1 MTTTLLP
8 PPRRQSSTP
17 PRPRR
22 ELPVLFHLLDVSQ
35 PPGFTA
41 ARPAEITPES
51 PPKIDQPSSAPA
63 DESVEASAIASVS
76 EAFDPATAVGL
87 AETSGLGSML
97 TEPLTGTTGPVPA
110 DDVIQSRL
118 DDPPAIEAPLRITAE
133 NQTDAAP
140 AAERSAATSDEAV
153 TLRQRAHE
161 RRQKRQKPPGK
172 DDWFST
178 QGKFILIGFLVA
190 LVATIYV
197 ARTNR
202 NSAEPPVARKPA
214 HQRKAAASKLATE
227 SPAPPAAKKS
237 DANLP
242 RSSGPATSIT
252 SVRPAKNEK
261 SPEGESRTALH
272 PPTIPQLAQEPAPSS
287 PADDSLFPW
296 AKPEA
301 RTATA
306 GDDLRS
312 ADLRSA
318 TGAQSPAPST
328 SPPLGMQPPTLPAQQ
343 PQYPSTAYPGDYR
356 SPAPP
361 ALPSAPAI
369 GPASSQPSYPTT
381 NSASGYRY
389 ERTGSGFH

>member
-1 MTTTLLP
+1 LP
-8 PPRRQSSTP
+8 PPRRQSPTP

-35 PPGFTA
+35 PPGFA
-41 ARPAEITPES
+41 GARPAELAPES
-51 PPKIDQPSSAPA
+51 QAKFDHPISAPA
-63 DESVEASAIASVS
+63 DESFQASAIDSVT
-76 EAFDPATAVGL
+76 EAFDLATAAGL
-87 AETSGLGSML
+87 AETSGLASML
-97 TEPLTGTTGPVPA
+97 TEPLTGTTRPA
-110 DDVIQSRL
+110 PGDEL
-118 DDPPAIEAPLRITAE
+118 IESKPDEPSSIEEPLSNTAE
-133 NQTDAAP
+133 NPTDAAP
-140 AAERSAATSDEAV
+140 AAERSGANSDEAV

-161 RRQKRQKPPGK
+161 RRQKRQKSPGK

-190 LVATIYV
+190 LVATIYI

-202 NSAEPPVARKPA
+202 NSAEPPVARQPA
-214 HQRKAAASKLATE
+214 HQRRAAASKLATE
-227 SPAPPAAKKS
+227 SPAPPPAKQS

-252 SVRPAKNEK
+252 SVRPAET
-261 SPEGESRTALH
+261 SPAGESRTALH
-272 PPTIPQLAQEPAPSS
+272 PPTIPQLAQEPAASS

-296 AKPEA
+296 ARPEEP

-318 TGAQSPAPST
+318 TVAPSPAPST
-328 SPPLGMQPPTLPAQQ
+328 SPPLSTQPPTLPSHQ

-361 ALPSAPAI
+361 ALPSAPAF
-369 GPASSQPSYPTT
+369 GPAASQPSYPTT

>member
-8 PPRRQSSTP
+8 PPRRQSPTP

-35 PPGFTA
+35 PPGFAA
-41 ARPAEITPES
+41 ARPAELAPES
-51 PPKIDQPSSAPA
+51 QAKFDHPISAPA
-63 DESVEASAIASVS
+63 DESFQASAIDSVT
-76 EAFDPATAVGL
+76 EAFDLATAAGL
-87 AETSGLGSML
+87 AETSGLGSVL
-97 TEPLTGTTGPVPA
+97 TEPSMA
-110 DDVIQSRL
+110 DAS
-118 DDPPAIEAPLRITAE
+118 
-133 NQTDAAP
+133 AP
-140 AAERSAATSDEAV
+140 AAERIEPAQLEPPSIEEPLSDSAGTQAGAAGSAAKPDESV

-161 RRQKRQKPPGK
+161 RRQKRQRSPGK

-190 LVATIYV
+190 LVATIYI

-202 NSAEPPVARKPA
+202 NSAEPPVARQPA
-214 HQRKAAASKLATE
+214 HQRRAAASKLATE
-227 SPAPPAAKKS
+227 SPAPPPAKQS

-252 SVRPAKNEK
+252 SVRPAET
-261 SPEGESRTALH
+261 SPAGESRTALH
-272 PPTIPQLAQEPAPSS
+272 PPTIPQLAQEPAASR

-296 AKPEA
+296 ARPEEP

-318 TGAQSPAPST
+318 TVAPSPALST
-328 SPPLGMQPPTLPAQQ
+328 SPPRSTQPPTLPSHQ

-356 SPAPP
+356 SPAPATGP
-361 ALPSAPAI
+361 T
-369 GPASSQPSYPTT
+369 GPASGPATSQPSYPTT